1 MNAVSPDA
9 KPATRGES
17 DRVCLE
23 LRADIQALS
32 ADIQRA
38 IHVQTR
44 WIIGFAAAT
53 AASSVAI
60 ARLT

>member
-1 MNAVSPDA
+1 MNAVSPDPE
-9 KPATRGES
+9 PATRS
-17 DRVCLE
+17 DIERVCLD

-53 AASSVAI
+53 AAISVAI